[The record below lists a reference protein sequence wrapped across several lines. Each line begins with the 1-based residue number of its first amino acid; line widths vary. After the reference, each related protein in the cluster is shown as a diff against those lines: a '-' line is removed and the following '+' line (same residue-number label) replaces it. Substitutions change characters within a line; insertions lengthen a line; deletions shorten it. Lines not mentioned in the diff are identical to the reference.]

1 MWDLIGRRSF
11 LSGGR
16 VPGWMYLGR
25 GVGPSLRD
33 PRVPG
38 LTGSPVLCPQSPQ
51 LLSPTPP
58 EVTAPQPAHLLIAP
72 LPRL

>member
-1 MWDLIGRRSF
+1 
-11 LSGGR
+11 
-16 VPGWMYLGR
+16 MYLGR
-25 GVGPSLRD
+25 GVGPSPRD
-33 PRVPG
+33 PLVLG

>member
-1 MWDLIGRRSF
+1 MD
-11 LSGGR
+11 
-16 VPGWMYLGR
+16 VPGP
-25 GVGPSLRD
+25 GVGPS
-33 PRVPG
+33 PREPLVLG

-58 EVTAPQPAHLLIAP
+58 EVTAPQPAHPLITL

>member
-1 MWDLIGRRSF
+1 MD
-11 LSGGR
+11 
-16 VPGWMYLGR
+16 VPGP
-25 GVGPSLRD
+25 GVGPSPHEPL
-33 PRVPG
+33 VLG
-38 LTGSPVLCPQSPQ
+38 LTGSPVLYPQSPQ